1 MDIIE
6 KLKEVFNEDQIV
18 VLTNMVLVWNV
29 FTREQV
35 LGLLELEPEVARSRI
50 DEFGRYIEEQERHR
64 EREMYRLL
72 REKWV
77 EMGEPVERLSRYNRD
92 PVI

>member
-6 KLKEVFNEDQIV
+6 KLKEVFNEDQID
-18 VLTNMVLVWNV
+18 VLASLILVWKV

-35 LGLLELEPEVARSRI
+35 LELLELEPDVARSKI
-50 DEFGRYIEEQERHR
+50 DEFGRFVEGQKRYREQ
-64 EREMYRLL
+64 EMYRLL